1 MLSTDLQL
9 QFQNFN
15 CKMQNTQR
23 QRGHSQG
30 AQRSISTVPRILDS
44 CFGHSGLEIRLDD
57 TTFLAEIK
65 ELIKAVAEEVGEGCG
80 FVVGSPRQEPTGR
93 ARTASHL
100 FLRSFF
106 GRRF

>member
-1 MLSTDLQL
+1 
-9 QFQNFN
+9 
-15 CKMQNTQR
+15 MQNTQR

-30 AQRSISTVPRILDS
+30 AQRSISTAPRILDS

-80 FVVGSPRQEPTGR
+80 FVVGSPRQEPTAVEEQR
-93 ARTASHL
+93 HTF
-100 FLRSFF
+100 FLDRFLAEDFKYRFSFLDQS
-106 GRRF
+106 GTPNIV